1 VVHPKIYQRLLRARS
16 YLQKTTTASLGLN
29 DLAAQANLSPFHFQR
44 AYKQAFTETPHNHR
58 NRLRVARAKALLRSG
73 NFSVTDVCFEVGFE
87 SVSSFSAWFAREVG
101 LNPSRF
107 QAYARERKAPQE
119 VEGVFIP
126 SCFLRLGKADSEE
139 TEAQE

>member
-1 VVHPKIYQRLLRARS
+1 VVHPKTYQRLLRAHS
-16 YLQKTTTASLGLN
+16 YLQKTIAAPVGLT

-73 NFSVTDVCFEVGFE
+73 NYSVTDVCFSIGFE
-87 SVSSFSAWFAREVG
+87 SVSSFSAWFSREVG

-107 QAYARERKAPQE
+107 QVYARKRKAPQE
-119 VEGVFIP
+119 IEGVFIP
-126 SCFLRLGKADSEE
+126 SCFLRLGKS
-139 TEAQE
+139 